1 MGIKPVWKEFY
12 EQYLNAQELP
22 PELGHGEAA
31 IAKMESPREPGVYK
45 VNFDGAIFTSDRD
58 SGMGGVIRDCNGV
71 LIVVVEF
78 GLRRILLEGDS
89 KYVIEGIA
97 NTNSQTN
104 LSAIGNFIDQI
115 KTTSHTC

>member
-1 MGIKPVWKEFY
+1 MGIKPAWKEFY

-58 SGMGGVIRDCNGV
+58 SGMGGV
-71 LIVVVEF
+71 VVEF